1 MTNRDIWAAA
11 LSQSAIDSACRA
23 QDFAQDAPRFFIS
36 RADARA
42 RRYLKLPFW
51 CDFTSYGR
59 NVVVS
64 GRADVVEAV
73 KPLVL
78 SMAAED
84 LFVPPAV
91 DELNRVLASFGLV
104 IRFVGSYFLPDA
116 DEFQSGFP
124 TKTPKAKPDAAD
136 DKIRPEYALRV
147 LEPADFQNLYQTQ
160 WGNALCE
167 KRRELDRLCVGAYR
181 GDTLV
186 GLAGASADCESMW
199 QIGVDVL
206 PAHRGL
212 GIAPAIT
219 RRLAEEVFARGYVPF
234 YCCLWSNLPS
244 MKNAIRSG
252 FRPAWAQMS
261 AEPLEKI

>member
-1 MTNRDIWAAA
+1 MTNRDILAAA

-23 QDFAQDAPRFFIS
+23 EDFLADIPRFFVS

-42 RRYLKLPFW
+42 RQYLKLPHL
-51 CDFTSYGR
+51 CDFVSYGR
-59 NVVVS
+59 NAVVS

-73 KPLVL
+73 KPLV
-78 SMAAED
+78 AATSAAD
-84 LFVPPAV
+84 LFVPPSV
-91 DELNRVLASFGLV
+91 DELNRVLLPFGLG

-116 DEFQSGFP
+116 DEFQSVSE
-124 TKTPKAKPDAAD
+124 ARSREYQ
-136 DKIRPEYALRV
+136 IRL
-147 LEPADFQNLYQTQ
+147 LEPADFQSLYQTR

-167 KRRELDRLCVGAYR
+167 KRKSLDRLCVGAYL
-181 GDTLV
+181 GETLA
-186 GLAGASADCESMW
+186 GLAGASADCDAMW

-206 PAHRGL
+206 PAHRGR
-212 GIAPAIT
+212 GIATLIT
-219 RRLAEEVFARGYVPF
+219 RRLAEEVFARGYIPF

-261 AEPLEKI
+261 AEPVEKA